1 MAGSCGSGG
10 SVGRVSGGASCVVV
24 VGVAVVVGVCVV
36 GVGSASTY
44 TISLPHAVSVS
55 AARVVAMMVF
65 MGCCFLWGVLRFV
78 CSGCMC

>member
-1 MAGSCGSGG
+1 MAGSSGSGG
-10 SVGRVSGGASCVVV
+10 SVGRVSGGA
-24 VGVAVVVGVCVV
+24 GCVV